1 MPAQGEAGADRGPE
15 SRRNEADG
23 ASNFRTVAEA
33 SSPELESALSAC
45 EFPLVVWV
53 SPTGMIRLANQGA
66 ADLVGVPL
74 EKLVGKTILQL
85 VSPRD
90 AVERALA
97 AVTSDEI
104 EELAGKRQIWHPN
117 GEASAVRVWTRA
129 IELDGERG
137 GVTLIIRGSD
147 VGRLGRDLSV
157 PWRNLVPIAV
167 GIINRR
173 WIIEAVSADIQD
185 VIGRTPQEISGQRL
199 LDIVHPDDVVRL
211 TLPSGAPP
219 TAATSRC
226 HVRLIRPGNTWVQGC
241 VLFAPWDDEGRRLS
255 FAVVGPSRSDP
266 FPAGR
271 VAELELRLRRIAAEV
286 RAAGVLDN
294 FGEWLTPAEVP
305 ELGELTSRQWEIL
318 GRLLQG
324 ERVATIAAGLFV
336 SPSTVRNHL
345 ATIFRKFGVHSQS
358 ALLERLRQPQGKIRG
373 R

>member
-1 MPAQGEAGADRGPE
+1 MPAQGKARVIRSPE
-15 SRRNEADG
+15 SRRNKADG
-23 ASNFRTVAEA
+23 ASDFRTVAEV

-53 SPTGMIRLANQGA
+53 SPTGVIRLANQA
-66 ADLVGVPL
+66 AANLVGLPL
-74 EKLVGKTILQL
+74 EKLVGETMLQL

-90 AVERALA
+90 AVERALV

-117 GEASAVRVWTRA
+117 GETSAVRVWTRA

-137 GVTLIIRGSD
+137 GVTLIIRSSD

-167 GIINRR
+167 GIINRS
-173 WIIEAVSADIQD
+173 WVIEAVSADIQD
-185 VIGRTPQEISGQRL
+185 VISRTPQEISGQRL
-199 LDIVHPDDVVRL
+199 LDIVHPDDVARL

-226 HVRLIRPGNTWVQGC
+226 HVRLRRWGDTWVEGC

-255 FAVVGPSRSDP
+255 FAVVGPSLSDP
-266 FPAGR
+266 IPASR

-294 FGEWLTPAEVP
+294 FGELLTPALVP
-305 ELGELTSRQWEIL
+305 ELRELTSRQWEIL

-324 ERVATIAAGLFV
+324 ERVATIAAELFV

-358 ALLERLRQPQGKIRG
+358 ELLERLRQPRSAIQDR
-373 R
+373 